1 MKKTA
6 SKKIKTPVST
16 VIGRVIIYFIL
27 GLLAFLTLYPF
38 WHVIMYSISASEAAM
53 EGGLFFFPRKPT
65 LAAYSLLARN
75 KLIFTTYKNSIIRT
89 VVGTCINLI
98 MTASIAYPLSVK
110 RFIGRNFWTM
120 VIFFTMLFS
129 GGMIPTYLLVKELGL
144 LNSMWALILPGSISA
159 YNMFIMR
166 NFFQSIP
173 PSLEESA
180 NIDGATPPR
189 ILVSIIMPL
198 SKPVFAALAL
208 FYGIAHWN
216 SYIDCVLY
224 IDDLSK
230 QVLQVYLRSMINVTA
245 FGQVGEAADRAAIAG
260 AGMSEETMK
269 MAAISASVV
278 PIIIIYPWLQKYYVK
293 GVLIGSIKG

>member
-1 MKKTA
+1 MKR
-6 SKKIKTPVST
+6 KISIYTL
-16 VIGRVIIYFIL
+16 IGHIIIYFIL

-38 WHVIMYSISASEAAM
+38 WHVIMYSISDSGAAM
-53 EGGLFFFPRKPT
+53 EGGLFFYPRKPT

-75 KLIFTTYKNSIIRT
+75 KLIFITYKNSIFRT
-89 VVGTCINLI
+89 VLGTSINLI

-129 GGMIPTYLLVKELGL
+129 GGMIPTYLLVKELGI
-144 LNSMWALILPGSISA
+144 LNSIWALILPGSISA

-173 PSLEESA
+173 QSLEESA
-180 NIDGATPPR
+180 NIDGATPLR
-189 ILVSIIMPL
+189 ILLSIIVPL

-216 SYIDCVLY
+216 AYIDCVLY
-224 IDDLSK
+224 IDEVSK
-230 QVLQVYLRSMINVTA
+230 QVLQVYLRSMINITA
-245 FGQVGEAADRAAIAG
+245 FGQVGDAAERAIAG
-260 AGMSEETMK
+260 SGMSEETMK

-278 PIIIIYPWLQKYYVK
+278 PIIIVYPWLQKYYVK